1 MQIVT
6 DKRQSDCKQFTIL
19 SRIDKERR
27 EVYNKKRH
35 KLKIKTASFMI
46 RFLQKIIFDISY
58 NQHNPSKY
66 HIVTRCDV
74 KQNIPCISRGCF
86 AFCAIIW

>member
-35 KLKIKTASFMI
+35 KLKIKTASFMM

-74 KQNIPCISRGCF
+74 KQNIPC
-86 AFCAIIW
+86 

>member
-1 MQIVT
+1 MM
-6 DKRQSDCKQFTIL
+6 K
-19 SRIDKERR
+19 
-27 EVYNKKRH
+27 
-35 KLKIKTASFMI
+35 
-46 RFLQKIIFDISY
+46 FLQKTIFDISY

-86 AFCAIIW
+86 AFCAVIW